1 MVMKQLV
8 IYRYIFILLLIFL
21 FGACTNVEEIET
33 SLYFSALDDG
43 QKVNLKSNG
52 DIDVLFSSFEDSVS
66 FEINAQTDWNSS
78 VDDMMN
84 ENWCSV
90 APTSGKSGTTRI
102 LIKAKNNSSESDRI
116 TTLKVQSG
124 PLVKYINIKQ
134 LCREP
139 LSFGEGVKIKDNV
152 RMLDNRFS
160 KYIIEY
166 SDNEIILNSS
176 LPSNLIPNVGDILV
190 FPLQLAYRPTYI
202 GKVTSIHQQNDRT
215 ILDTEIPSMEE
226 MFAEF
231 DQDVKLNSSNVYVA
245 VDPNSEGED
254 FDCKVVDGSVW
265 DEMESYVVDDENDKS
280 STRGSVGTDG
290 IENVDFT
297 IEIPIEKKVFTG
309 KVYIRIHGNIKMLST
324 SSADMLL
331 HQEIGLKGDLN
342 WADVPAQRKSIP
354 ILKGKKLP
362 IMGSLLAGLVLK
374 PELDLFYEGE
384 IKVQSGLNCEILS
397 NDFACKIR
405 NGRVESASTKEKK
418 KNIYFRVKNIYT
430 RGEIGLSTT
439 GALFY
444 LVGDERLMS
453 FGANLEAGV
462 GISGEKSIGIQFPQI
477 VNFDFNVSV
486 YPFVYISPWAQFS
499 GKIYRKDKMVQF
511 KGDPY
516 LVSLLP
522 TFAIN
527 RAQKVN
533 KKVSVDADVNKKS
546 FISSKDN
553 GIALFKKDA
562 STPIMKSSTSKGNTR
577 SVGTIVSNS
586 QNYSLSFSVAENG
599 ELEIAPYVETV
610 DGEMVYGERVPVCAG
625 WMEEFYNSTNGD
637 KWFHNNNWLSE
648 KPIYE
653 WYGCRGESTID
664 LHDNNLTGN
673 GIIRNAQNLYSMN
686 LQGNNLQSLY
696 IEDCPNVSPGYG
708 FSVDGLKLE
717 SLTFNRSMED
727 CGQHIFGIMYY
738 SNDSKITDIKKIL
751 IENVNILGRVFFHYV
766 KSDYIEFKNCRFE
779 DQGCSCYYQVGTL
792 CFDNCVVPSGRL
804 DNENGNLV
812 IKNSTVGDNWVIN
825 GKYITISNSTIN
837 GKYIGSFSGSKKDY
851 EKLWRNH

>member
-1 MVMKQLV
+1 MKQLV
-8 IYRYIFILLLIFL
+8 INRYILNFLLIFSL
-21 FGACTNVEEIET
+21 GACTNVEDMGT
-33 SLYFSALDDG
+33 SLYFSTTDSE
-43 QKVNLKSNG
+43 QKVTLKSNG
-52 DIDVLFSSFEDSVS
+52 DIDVQLSSFEDSVS
-66 FEINAQTDWNSS
+66 FEINAQTDWNVSF
-78 VDDMMN
+78 DDMMN
-84 ENWCSV
+84 ENWCRV
-90 APTSGKSGTTRI
+90 APTSGRSGTTRI
-102 LIKAKNNSSESDRI
+102 LIKAENNSSESDRT

-124 PLVKYINIKQ
+124 SSVKNINVKQ

-139 LSFGEGVKIKDNV
+139 LSFGEGVKTKDNV

-166 SDNEIILNSS
+166 SDNEIILDSS
-176 LPSNLIPNVGDILV
+176 LPSNLTPNIGDILV
-190 FPLQLAYRPTYI
+190 FPLQLAYRPAYI
-202 GKVTSIHQQNDRT
+202 GKVASIHQQNDRT
-215 ILDTEIPSMEE
+215 ILGMEFPSMEE
-226 MFAEF
+226 MFTEF
-231 DQDVKLNSSNVYVA
+231 NQDVKLNSSNIYVA
-245 VDPNSEGED
+245 VDPNSEGEEY
-254 FDCKVVDGSVW
+254 DCKIVDSSVW
-265 DEMESYVVDDENDKS
+265 DEMDSYIVDDENYNP
-280 STRGSVGTDG
+280 STRGSIGTNG

-342 WADVPAQRKSIP
+342 WADVPAERKFIP

-397 NDFACKIR
+397 NDFTCSIR
-405 NGRVESASTKEKK
+405 DYKVVSASTKEKK
-418 KNIYFRVKNIYT
+418 RKIFFRVKNIYT
-430 RGEIGLSTT
+430 RAEIGLSTT

-462 GISGEKSIGIQFPQI
+462 GISGEKSAGIQFPQI
-477 VNFDFNVSV
+477 ANFDFNVSV
-486 YPFVYISPWAQFS
+486 YPFVYISPWVQFS
-499 GKIYRKDKMVQF
+499 GKIYKKDKMVKF

-527 RAQKVN
+527 QAQKVN
-533 KKVSVDADVNKKS
+533 KKVSVDTNVDKQS

-553 GIALFKKDA
+553 GVALFKKEA
-562 STPIMKSSTSKGNTR
+562 STPIMKSSTNNNNTR
-577 SVGTIVSNS
+577 SVIKRSSYS
-586 QNYSLSFSVAENG
+586 QNYNLSFSVADNG
-599 ELEIAPYVETV
+599 EYEIAPYIETV
-610 DGEMVYGERVPVCAG
+610 DGEMIYGERIPVYVG

-637 KWFHNNNWLSE
+637 KWFHNDNWLSE

-653 WYGCRGESTID
+653 WYGCRTENAID

-673 GIIRNAQNLYSMN
+673 AIIRNAQNLCSMN

-696 IEDCPNVSPGYG
+696 IEDCPNIDPGYG
-708 FSVDGLKLE
+708 FSVDGLKLG
-717 SLTFNRSMED
+717 SLTFNRCME
-727 CGQHIFGIMYY
+727 GHTQHFFGNNYY
-738 SNDSKITDIKKIL
+738 LSNSRITDIKKIL
-751 IENVNILGRVFFHYV
+751 IENVNNLGRVFFWHV
-766 KSDYIEFKNCRFE
+766 KSDYIEFKNCHF
-779 DQGCSCYYQVGTL
+779 DSQGCSCEYQVVGTL

-804 DNENGNLV
+804 ENQQGNLV
-812 IKNSTVGDNWVIN
+812 IKNTTVGDNWVIY
-825 GKYITISNSTIN
+825 GKHITIINSTIG
-837 GKYIGSFSGSKKDY
+837 GKYIGSFSGSQEEY
-851 EKLWRNH
+851 YKLWRKY

>member
-1 MVMKQLV
+1 MKQL
-8 IYRYIFILLLIFL
+8 IINRCILIFLLIFL
-21 FGACTNVEEIET
+21 LGACTNVEDMGT
-33 SLYFSALDDG
+33 SLYFSTTDSE
-43 QKVNLKSNG
+43 QKVTLKSNG
-52 DIDVLFSSFEDSVS
+52 VIDVQLSSFEDSVS
-66 FEINAQTDWNSS
+66 FEINAQTDWNVSF
-78 VDDMMN
+78 DDMMN
-84 ENWCSV
+84 ENWCRV
-90 APTSGKSGTTRI
+90 APTSGRSGTTRI
-102 LIKAKNNSSESDRI
+102 LIKAENNSSESDRT

-124 PLVKYINIKQ
+124 SSVKNINVKQ

-139 LSFGEGVKIKDNV
+139 LSFGEGVKTKDNV

-166 SDNEIILNSS
+166 SDNEIILDSS
-176 LPSNLIPNVGDILV
+176 LPSNLTPNIGDILV
-190 FPLQLAYRPTYI
+190 FPLQLAYRPAYI
-202 GKVTSIHQQNDRT
+202 GKVASIHQQNDRT
-215 ILDTEIPSMEE
+215 ILGMKFPSMEE
-226 MFAEF
+226 MFTEF
-231 DQDVKLNSSNVYVA
+231 NQDVKLNSSNIYVA
-245 VDPNSEGED
+245 VDPNSEGEEY
-254 FDCKVVDGSVW
+254 DCKVVDSSVW
-265 DEMESYVVDDENDKS
+265 DEMDSYIVDDENYNP
-280 STRGSVGTDG
+280 STRGSIGTNG

-342 WADVPAQRKSIP
+342 WADVPAERKFIP

-397 NDFACKIR
+397 NDFTCSIR
-405 NGRVESASTKEKK
+405 DYKVVSASTKEKK
-418 KNIYFRVKNIYT
+418 RKIFFRVKNIYT
-430 RGEIGLSTT
+430 RAEIGLSTT

-462 GISGEKSIGIQFPQI
+462 GISGEKSAGIQFPQI
-477 VNFDFNVSV
+477 ANFDFNVSV
-486 YPFVYISPWAQFS
+486 YPFVYISPWVQFS
-499 GKIYRKDKMVQF
+499 GKIYKKDKMVKF

-527 RAQKVN
+527 QAQKVN
-533 KKVSVDADVNKKS
+533 KKVSVDTNVDKQS

-553 GIALFKKDA
+553 GVALFKKEA
-562 STPIMKSSTSKGNTR
+562 STPIMKSSTNNNNTR
-577 SVGTIVSNS
+577 SVIKRSSYS
-586 QNYSLSFSVAENG
+586 QNYNLSFSVTDNG
-599 ELEIAPYVETV
+599 EYEIAPYVETV
-610 DGEMVYGERVPVCAG
+610 DGEMVYGERVPVYAG

-673 GIIRNAQNLYSMN
+673 GIIRNAQNLHSMN

-696 IEDCPNVSPGYG
+696 IEDCPNIDPGYG

-717 SLTFNRSMED
+717 SLTFNRCLEGH
-727 CGQHIFGIMYY
+727 GQHFFGNNYY
-738 SNDSKITDIKKIL
+738 SNNSKITDIKKIL
-751 IENVNILGRVFFHYV
+751 VENVNNLGRVFFEHV
-766 KSDYIEFKNCRFE
+766 KSDYIEFKNCHF
-779 DQGCSCYYQVGTL
+779 DGQGCSCDYQVGTL

-804 DNENGNLV
+804 ENENGNLV
-812 IKNSTVGDNWVIN
+812 IKNSTVGDNWAIH

-837 GKYIGSFSGSKKDY
+837 GKYIGSFSGSEKDY